1 VAGRRWHRQT
11 VAVAVAVAG
20 EARTLA
26 PGAATC
32 GCEARTGRGRRVLT
46 VQSTDCHGHCWR
58 SSHVSSAAAGTKGD
72 QPRRPPGRLGFHQLH
87 RPAGRK
93 SVNLKGKKWLK
104 RDLDY
109 RSGQVLRGLLL
120 NFTTD
125 ARVGLCLFGE
135 TSRFFF
141 ASIFLTSKAHKIR
154 IR

>member
-11 VAVAVAVAG
+11 VAVAVAVAVAG
-20 EARTLA
+20 
-26 PGAATC
+26 
-32 GCEARTGRGRRVLT
+32 EARTGRGRRALT

-135 TSRFFF
+135 TSRLFF
-141 ASIFLTSKAHKIR
+141 ASIFFNIKSTQDKNKIGLK
-154 IR
+154 